1 MYTQLF
7 KFAKRLVP
15 RISSTEMIALQSGT
29 TSLDRQ
35 IFQGAVELP
44 KKKNYGV
51 KNDTLI
57 QQNVRE
63 LLNKY
68 RNTNDAKVYPSVN
81 IDSTLETMAKLR
93 FFSLIID
100 EKYGGTKLSVEGLS
114 TALSQLT
121 SVNPALGI
129 IAMVPNSL
137 GPAELLEN

>member
-1 MYTQLF
+1 MLYIKYSKMYGQLF
-7 KFAKRLVP
+7 KFAKKLVP

-35 IFQGAVELP
+35 IFRGSVELP
-44 KKKNYGV
+44 KKRDYGV
-51 KNDTLI
+51 KNDTLM
-57 QQNVRE
+57 QKNVRE
-63 LLNKY
+63 LLANHRKI
-68 RNTNDAKVYPSVN
+68 NSADSKVYPSAT
-81 IDSTLETMAKLR
+81 IYSTLETMAKLR

-129 IAMVPNSL
+129 IAMC
-137 GPAELLEN
+137 